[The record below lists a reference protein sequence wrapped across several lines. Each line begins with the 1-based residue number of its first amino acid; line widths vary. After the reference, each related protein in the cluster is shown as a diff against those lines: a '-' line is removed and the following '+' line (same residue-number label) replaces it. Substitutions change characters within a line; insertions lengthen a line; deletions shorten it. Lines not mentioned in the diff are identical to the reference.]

1 MVSYFISTAEL
12 ITLIDG
18 YLRQKVSVKK
28 QHESALSHTIGSNLK
43 DMVFV
48 FSKELLD
55 TSIIDMSNEHMIRV
69 KGAST
74 RGATAII
81 DFPMNAHD
89 PTVYHRWSI
98 VIHGATFPNFHY
110 FIGIASNRFKDR
122 GNFKLTPS
130 TAFGDFTGLSGGYRT
145 PIRIM
150 DSAFSHCSEQMEHT
164 EMNGQR
170 RLLCFNGERHELRI
184 IYPGL
189 PERDIILNISPDH
202 DAMKQITHWY
212 PVVCLCVE
220 GDSAEICVDE
230 KASDSKSH
238 ESTSACS
245 VS

>member
-1 MVSYFISTAEL
+1 MTTYFISTAEL
-12 ITLIDG
+12 ITLISG
-18 YLRQKVSVKK
+18 YLRQKVGVKK
-28 QHESALSHTIGSNLK
+28 QHESALSQTIGSNLK

-48 FSKELLD
+48 FSEALLD
-55 TSIIDMSNEHMIRV
+55 TSIIDMVNEHTIRV
-69 KGAST
+69 KGANT
-74 RGATAII
+74 RGASAII

-98 VIHGATFPNFHY
+98 VINGSTFPNFHY
-110 FIGIASNRFKDR
+110 FIGITSNRFKDR
-122 GNFKLTPS
+122 SDFKLTPS

-164 EMNGQR
+164 AMNGQR
-170 RLLCFNGERHELRI
+170 RILCFNGQRQELRI

-189 PERDIILNISPDH
+189 PERDIILNIPTDH
-202 DAMKQITHWY
+202 DAINKITHWY

-220 GDSAEICVDE
+220 GDFAEICMDQ
-230 KASDSKSH
+230 KASAGISH
-238 ESTSACS
+238 ESRISCS